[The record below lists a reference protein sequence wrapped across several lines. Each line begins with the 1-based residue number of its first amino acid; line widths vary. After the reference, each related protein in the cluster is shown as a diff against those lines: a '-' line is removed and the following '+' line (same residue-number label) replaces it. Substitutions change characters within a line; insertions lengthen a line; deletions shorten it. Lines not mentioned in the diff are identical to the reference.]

1 MVEDY
6 IFRAIEQTRRTYHI
20 HSERIYLAG
29 FREGAAVAYRLG
41 MVYPDRIAGVVSLNG
56 CMPRRGGP
64 LLRIPEVRKL
74 RVFIGHGM
82 ANAIV
87 PLNQAKQDHR
97 LFYSA
102 GLNVKLNTYPS
113 THRIHT
119 EMLRD
124 VDRWVQDNIIE
135 DNDALPE

>member
-1 MVEDY
+1 M
-6 IFRAIEQTRRTYHI
+6 
-20 HSERIYLAG
+20 
-29 FREGAAVAYRLG
+29 G

-74 RVFIGHGM
+74 RVFIGHGL

-87 PLNQAKQDHR
+87 PLSQAKQDHR

-124 VDRWVQDNIIE
+124 VDRWVQDNITE
-135 DNDALPE
+135 DNDALPQ